1 MFFDTHAHLTLSK
14 GLSIDDQLENAKDAG
29 VSYILD
35 PGLYADD
42 LQPRLDKLGEKK
54 NVFLGAAIAPHHH
67 KRYID
72 NQELLQSDLDRMKK
86 LITTTNATK
95 KKIIAISE
103 IGYEFFHFSDH
114 YDCQKKIFDCQLDL
128 AIDLDLPVFLHLRN
142 GLGNGSFESAY
153 QWAQELIKEKNG
165 KVRGAVHC
173 FSENYENAKKFLDLG
188 FYISFSGIVTFKK
201 SDELR
206 EVALKMPLEK
216 MLSETDAPYLAP
228 HPYRG
233 KENQSA
239 YVTLV
244 NKQLA
249 EVRGMQEEDL
259 GKTLTENA
267 VNLLQLEEDDL

>member
-14 GLSIDDQLENAKDAG
+14 EWSVDDQLQNAKQAK

-35 PGLYADD
+35 PGLSSDD
-42 LQPRLDKLGEKK
+42 LAPRLAKLGSKE

-72 NQELLQSDLDRMKK
+72 NEKLLQSDLDMMKK
-86 LITTTNATK
+86 TIVVANASK
-95 KKIIAISE
+95 KKILAISE

-114 YDCQKKIFDCQLDL
+114 YDCQQKIFDWQLDL
-128 AIDLDLPVFLHLRN
+128 AIDLQLPVFLHLRN
-142 GLGNGSFESAY
+142 GVNESAY
-153 QWAQELIKEKNG
+153 QWAHDLIKKKNG
-165 KVRGAVHC
+165 RVLGAVHC
-173 FSENYENAKKFLDLG
+173 FSAEWASAKKFLDLG

-201 SDELR
+201 SNEVR

-228 HPYRG
+228 DPYRG

-239 YVTLV
+239 YVVFV
-244 NKQLA
+244 NKCLA
-249 EVRGMQEEDL
+249 EIRGMQEDAL
-259 GKTLTENA
+259 GQELAKNA
-267 VNLLQLEEDDL
+267 FRLLQLEVK